1 MGNVLGRSHST
12 IKEELGRRPWYELIY
27 RAEWAERD
35 YQTKQQNKGNVR
47 KLDKDPKLREAVIE

>member
-1 MGNVLGRSHST
+1 MSHILGRSHST
-12 IKEELGRRPWYELIY
+12 IKEELERRPQYELVY

-47 KLDKDPKLREAVIE
+47 KLDKDPKLREVVIE